1 MRLTWRILPWLL
13 LVPSAAAASM
23 LAVLSRIAD
32 EVADEVRLRA
42 SQADK

>member
-1 MRLTWRILPWLL
+1 
-13 LVPSAAAASM
+13 M

-32 EVADEVRLRA
+32 EVAEEVRLRA